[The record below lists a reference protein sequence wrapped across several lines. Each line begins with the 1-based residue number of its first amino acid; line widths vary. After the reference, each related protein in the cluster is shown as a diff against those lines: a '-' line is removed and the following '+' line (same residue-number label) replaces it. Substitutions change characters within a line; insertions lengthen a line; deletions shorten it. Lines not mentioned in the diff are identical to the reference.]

1 MPRNCPDWIYP
12 VLILDGRKKEL
23 PKYGKYDQTVAKKL
37 VDIVGP
43 YNYSDRLEE
52 LIAYSRDS
60 TLFSYRP
67 DAVVRPTTVGQVS
80 AIMKLANEYMIPV
93 TPRGGGTSASG
104 SPLAVVGGIILDMS
118 SMNNITSIDID
129 NQSVTVEAGVVC
141 DNLNDELAKSG
152 FFFPPDPASS
162 PACTIGGMVNTN
174 AAGNRTIKY
183 GSTKDWVLW
192 IEVVLPSGEVINTG
206 SKVLKSSSGFDLTR
220 LMVGSEGQLAIATKI
235 GLRVTPLPE
244 SYATAV
250 LIFDNIRNLAAAAT
264 AIRRAGIVPEMIEF
278 MNAKTAKASLD
289 YAKIKGIPEGNFL
302 LIDCGGAKESVGPM
316 LDKSLGL
323 VQQYRPVFVDRA
335 PDRAYRDRLV
345 NARKAALP
353 ALARLRPTTSMEDL
367 TVPPTRLADA
377 VEAVEKIPD
386 RLGVEGMGLGNF
398 GHVADGNMHPTFVY
412 DERVQEQKQAFFKG
426 MDILYREIVFPMG
439 GSCTGEHGIGLI
451 RADYIELE
459 YGKTAV
465 GLMRGIK
472 QLFDPNLVLNPGK
485 GKGGPYPLVRGA

>member
-1 MPRNCPDWIYP
+1 M
-12 VLILDGRKKEL
+12 
-23 PKYGKYDQTVAKKL
+23 KYGKFTEDIASKL
-37 VDIVGP
+37 KDVVGAE
-43 YNYSDRLEE
+43 YYSDRLEE

-60 TLFSYRP
+60 TLFTHRP
-67 DAVVRPTTVGQVS
+67 EAVVRPMTTEQVS
-80 AIMKLANEYMIPV
+80 AIMKLANKHHIPV

-104 SPLAVVGGIILDMS
+104 SPLAVAGGILLDMS
-118 SMNNITSIDID
+118 SMNRILSIDID
-129 NQSVTVEAGVVC
+129 DQCVTVETGVVC
-141 DNLNDELAKSG
+141 DILNDELAKFG

-183 GSTKDWVLW
+183 GPTRDWVLW
-192 IEVVLPSGEVINTG
+192 LETVLPNGEVINTG
-206 SKVLKSSSGFDLTR
+206 SKVLKTSSGFDLTR
-220 LMVGSEGQLAIATKI
+220 LMVGSEGSLSVVTKV
-235 GLRVTPLPE
+235 GLRITPLPE

-250 LIFDNIRNLAAAAT
+250 LIFDSIRNLAGAAT
-264 AIRRAGIVPEMIEF
+264 SIRRAGIVPEMIEF
-278 MNAKTAKASLD
+278 MNTKTAKASLD
-289 YAKIKGIPEGNFL
+289 YAKIKGIPLGNFL
-302 LIDCGGAKESVGPM
+302 LIDCGGAKEAVGPM
-316 LDKSLGL
+316 LDKCLKL
-323 VQQYRPVFVDRA
+323 VEEYKPTYVDQA
-335 PDRAYRDRLV
+335 KDRAYRDRLI

-367 TVPPTRLADA
+367 TVPPTKLPDA
-377 VEAVEKIPD
+377 AEAVEKIPE
-386 RLGVEGMGLGNF
+386 RLGVEGMDLGNF

-412 DERVQEQKQAFFKG
+412 DERVEEQKAAFFKG

-472 QLFDPNLVLNPGK
+472 QLFDPNLILNPGK
-485 GKGGPYPLVRGA
+485 GKGGPYPLRRE

>member
-1 MPRNCPDWIYP
+1 LVRY
-12 VLILDGRKKEL
+12 GRL
-23 PKYGKYDQTVAKKL
+23 NPNIAKKL
-37 VDIVGP
+37 IDIVGLE
-43 YNYSDRLEE
+43 YYSDRLEE
-52 LIAYSRDS
+52 LIAYSKDS
-60 TLFSYRP
+60 TLFTCRP
-67 DAVVRPTTVGQVS
+67 DAVVRPTTIEQVS
-80 AIMKLANEYMIPV
+80 AIMKLANEYLIPV

-104 SPLAVVGGIILDMS
+104 SCLAVIGGIIIDMS
-118 SMNNITSIDID
+118 SMNKIISIDID
-129 NQSVTVEAGVVC
+129 NQSVTVEPGVVC
-141 DNLNDELAKSG
+141 DNLNDELAKYG

-206 SKVLKSSSGFDLTR
+206 PKVLKSSSSFDLTR
-220 LMVGSEGQLAIATKI
+220 LMVGSEGQLAVATKI

-250 LIFDNIRNLAAAAT
+250 LIFDNIRNLGGAAT

-302 LIDCGGAKESVGPM
+302 LIDCGGSKESVGPM
-316 LDKSLGL
+316 LDKSLDL
-323 VQQYRPVFVDRA
+323 VQKYQPIFVDRA
-335 PDRAYRDRLV
+335 QDKAYRSKLID
-345 NARKAALP
+345 ARKAALP

-367 TVPPTRLADA
+367 TVLPIRLPDA
-377 VEAVEKIPD
+377 VEAVEKIPS
-386 RLGVEGMGLGNF
+386 RLGVEGMSLGNF

-412 DERVQEQKQAFFKG
+412 DERVPEQKSAFFKG
-426 MDILYREIVFPMG
+426 LDILYKEIVFPMG

-459 YGKTAV
+459 HGKTAV
-465 GLMRGIK
+465 GLMRSIK
-472 QLFDPNLVLNPGK
+472 KLFDPNLILNPGK
-485 GKGGPYPLVRGA
+485 GKGGPYPLTRE

>member
-1 MPRNCPDWIYP
+1 ME
-12 VLILDGRKKEL
+12 VKEMV
-23 PKYGKYDQTVAKKL
+23 KYGEFTSSIAKKL

-43 YNYSDRLEE
+43 EYYSDMLEE
-52 LIAYSRDS
+52 KIAYSRDS
-60 TLFSYRP
+60 TLFTCRP
-67 DAVVRPTTVGQVS
+67 DAVVRPTTVEQVS
-80 AIMKLANEYMIPV
+80 AILKLANEKLIPV

-104 SPLAVVGGIILDMS
+104 SPLAVIGGVVLDMS
-118 SMNNITSIDID
+118 SMNKIVSIDID
-129 NQSVTVEAGVVC
+129 NQNVTVEAGVVC
-141 DNLNDELAKSG
+141 DNLNDELAKYG

-192 IEVVLPSGEVINTG
+192 IEVVLPNGEVITTG
-206 SKVLKSSSGFDLTR
+206 PKVLKSSSGFDLTR
-220 LMVGSEGQLAIATKI
+220 LMVGSEGQLAVATKI

-250 LIFDNIRNLAAAAT
+250 LIFDNIRNLGGAAT

-278 MNAKTAKASLD
+278 MNAKTARASLD

-316 LDKSLGL
+316 LDRSLGL
-323 VQQYRPVFVDRA
+323 VQQYMPTFVDRA
-335 PDRAYRDRLV
+335 PDRAYRDKLV

-367 TVPPTRLADA
+367 TVLPTKLPDA
-377 VEAVEKIPD
+377 VEAVEKIPE
-386 RLGVEGMGLGNF
+386 RLGVDGMGLGNF

-412 DERVQEQKQAFFKG
+412 DERVPEQKAAFFKG

-451 RADYIELE
+451 RADYIQLE

-465 GLMRGIK
+465 NLMRGMK
-472 QLFDPNLVLNPGK
+472 QLFDPNLILNPGK
-485 GKGGPYPLVRGA
+485 GKGGPYPLKREEQ

>member
-1 MPRNCPDWIYP
+1 LR
-12 VLILDGRKKEL
+12 
-23 PKYGKYDQTVAKKL
+23 YGKFTQSIAEKL
-37 VDIVGP
+37 QGIVGP
-43 YNYSDRLEE
+43 EYYSDRVEE

-60 TLFSYRP
+60 SLFTCRP
-67 DAVVRPTTVGQVS
+67 DAIVRPITVEQVS
-80 AIMKLANEYMIPV
+80 AIVKLANEYLIPII
-93 TPRGGGTSASG
+93 PRGGGTSASG
-104 SPLAVVGGIILDMS
+104 SPLAVAGGVILDMS
-118 SMNNITSIDID
+118 SMNRILSIDID

-141 DNLNDELAKSG
+141 DTLNDELAKFG

-183 GSTKDWVLW
+183 GSTRDWVLW
-192 IEVVLPSGEVINTG
+192 LETVLPNGEVINTG

-220 LMVGSEGQLAIATKI
+220 LIVGSEGSLAVVTKV

-250 LIFDNIRNLAAAAT
+250 LIFDNIRSLAGAAT
-264 AIRRAGIVPEMIEF
+264 NIRRAGIVPEMIEF

-289 YAKIKGIPEGNFL
+289 YAKIRGLPPGNFL

-316 LDKSLGL
+316 LDRCLGL
-323 VQQYRPVFVDRA
+323 VKEFKPTYVDRTQ
-335 PDRAYRDRLV
+335 DRAYRDRLV

-367 TVPPTRLADA
+367 TVPPTKLPDA
-377 VEAVEKIPD
+377 AEAIEKIPA
-386 RLGVEGMGLGNF
+386 RLGVEGMDLGNF

-412 DERVQEQKQAFFKG
+412 DERVEEQKAAFFKG

-459 YGKTAV
+459 YGKAAV
-465 GLMRGIK
+465 ALMRSIK
-472 QLFDPNLVLNPGK
+472 QLFDPNLILNPGK
-485 GKGGPYPLVRGA
+485 GKGGPYPLRRE

>member
-1 MPRNCPDWIYP
+1 L
-12 VLILDGRKKEL
+12 V
-23 PKYGKYDQTVAKKL
+23 KYGKFTESIAKRL
-37 VDIVGP
+37 EEIVGP
-43 YNYSDRLEE
+43 GYYSDRTEE

-60 TLFSYRP
+60 SLFTCRP
-67 DAVVRPTTVGQVS
+67 DAVVRPMTVEQVS
-80 AIMKLANEYMIPV
+80 AILKLVNEHRIPV

-104 SPLAVVGGIILDMS
+104 SPLAVAGGIILDMS
-118 SMNNITSIDID
+118 SMDRILSIDID
-129 NQSVTVEAGVVC
+129 NQCVAVEAGVVC
-141 DNLNDELAKSG
+141 DNLNDELAKFG

-183 GSTKDWVLW
+183 GSTRDWVLW
-192 IEVVLPSGEVINTG
+192 LEIVLPNGEVINTS
-206 SKVLKSSSGFDLTR
+206 SKILKSASGFDLTR
-220 LMVGSEGQLAIATKI
+220 LIVGSEGSLAVVTKI

-250 LIFDNIRNLAAAAT
+250 LIFDNIRNLGAAAT

-278 MNAKTAKASLD
+278 MNQKTARASLD

-302 LIDCGGAKESVGPM
+302 LIDCGGAKESVEPM
-316 LDKSLGL
+316 LDRSLAL
-323 VQQYRPVFVDRA
+323 VKEYKPVYVDRA
-335 PDRAYRDRLV
+335 PDRAYRDKLI

-367 TVPPTRLADA
+367 TVPPTRLPDA
-377 VEAVEKIPD
+377 AEAVEKIPE
-386 RLGVEGMGLGNF
+386 RLGVEGIDLGNF

-412 DERVQEQKQAFFKG
+412 DERVEEQKAAFFKG

-465 GLMRGIK
+465 ALMRSIK

-485 GKGGPYPLVRGA
+485 GKGGPYPLRRE